1 MFLFKLFVNNFLKKK
16 KKNLFAKNN
25 NKITF
30 KSYVFMWIY
39 SILRVCLM
47 TFLTVSVVQKC
58 IILVH
63 KNINLKSRCMEN
75 YDINSSSRHAGSACD
90 KTNIP

>member
-1 MFLFKLFVNNFLKKK
+1 MLLFKLFVNSFLKKK
-16 KKNLFAKNN
+16 KILFAKNN
-25 NKITF
+25 TKITL

-58 IILVH
+58 IILMN
-63 KNINLKSRCMEN
+63 KCAILTLK
-75 YDINSSSRHAGSACD
+75 
-90 KTNIP
+90 